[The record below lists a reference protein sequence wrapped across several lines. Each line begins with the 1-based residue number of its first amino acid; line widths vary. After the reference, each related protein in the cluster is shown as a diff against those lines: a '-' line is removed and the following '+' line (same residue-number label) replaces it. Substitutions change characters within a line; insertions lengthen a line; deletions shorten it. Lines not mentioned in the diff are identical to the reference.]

1 MKEFKELTSKNSAF
15 EYQLSEIQK
24 SHTGTLKDARE
35 FKEHSQSSQDFQNV
49 MQVLDSQESS
59 SSKTQEREGSAPTT
73 YRETSNLHDRR
84 SKCM

>member
-1 MKEFKELTSKNSAF
+1 MKEFKELTLKTSAL

-24 SHTGTLKDARE
+24 SHTGTVKDARE
-35 FKEHSQSSQDFQNV
+35 FKEHSQYSRDFQNV

-59 SSKTQEREGSAPTT
+59 SSKTQEREGSAPIT
-73 YRETSNLHDRR
+73 YRETSNLHGWR